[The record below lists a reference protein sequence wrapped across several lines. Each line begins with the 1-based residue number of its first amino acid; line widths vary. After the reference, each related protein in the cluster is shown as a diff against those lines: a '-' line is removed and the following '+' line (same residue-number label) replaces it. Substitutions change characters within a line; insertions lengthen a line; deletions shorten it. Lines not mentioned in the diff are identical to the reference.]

1 MAENQVLI
9 SDIERFD
16 LIVQNIRSSEHE
28 RFNIGTYKE
37 KSVHLAL
44 KMFFEPDPAWR
55 EVKVGR
61 YIADIKNS
69 TGIHEIQTSGFSSIR
84 RKLEAYLSDDSV
96 DRVELIHPIIARR
109 RVKWVDPESGEILK
123 DYMSPRRIKEA
134 EIFKELLYLG
144 DTLYSEKLSFTIVSL
159 SCEEIRLM
167 DGIDKTKKRR
177 ATRVDTVPVELLSIK
192 KYSAVTEMSELLPYS
207 DGDTFTA
214 DQLRKFLRA
223 PGRSGW
229 AAMKILEELG
239 IAERVGTEGRRII
252 YKFNKK

>member
-9 SDIERFD
+9 RDAERFA

-44 KMFFEPDPAWR
+44 KMFFEPDPSLR
-55 EVKVGR
+55 EVPVGR
-61 YIADIKNS
+61 YIADIRNS

-96 DRVELIHPIIARR
+96 GAVELIHPIISRR
-109 RVKWVDPESGEILK
+109 RVKWVDPISGEVLK
-123 DYMSPRRIKEA
+123 DYVSPRRIKEA

-144 DTLYSEKLSFTIVSL
+144 DSLRSKKLSFTIVSL

-167 DGIDKTKKRR
+167 DGIDKTRRRR
-177 ATRVDTVPVELLSIK
+177 ATRVDTVPVELLNIRRFST
-192 KYSAVTEMSELLPYS
+192 ATEMAVLFPYN

-214 DQLRKFLRA
+214 EEIRKFLRA
-223 PGRSGW
+223 PGRNGW
-229 AAMKILEELG
+229 AAMKVLEELG
-239 IAERVGTEGRRII
+239 IAERIGTEGRRII
-252 YKFNKK
+252 YKFHKK